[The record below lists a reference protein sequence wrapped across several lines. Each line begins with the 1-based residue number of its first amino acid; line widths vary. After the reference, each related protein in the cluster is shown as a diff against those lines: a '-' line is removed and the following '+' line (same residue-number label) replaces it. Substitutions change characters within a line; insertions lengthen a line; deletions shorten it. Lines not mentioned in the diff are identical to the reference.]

1 MFLWKFL
8 TTALGSSAETT
19 SESLEMQK
27 WLQSLRRSVL
37 VLPMSCCNRRTN
49 RRVQGFVCNSSS
61 IAPPQTFERKSNAL
75 EQPFKCLKQLSG
87 TIQSSQHQISLA
99 LLTLQFS
106 SLSEPSLF
114 PFSFKPVTSG
124 NSRAMSPGAWESVI
138 ESSDFVNARYKWR
151 SWWKFIQ
158 FSTDLNPWKTTT
170 SSCWE
175 R

>member
-8 TTALGSSAETT
+8 TTALASALTT

-37 VLPMSCCNRRTN
+37 VRPMSCCNRRTN
-49 RRVQGFVCNSSS
+49 RRVQGLVCNSSS

-75 EQPFKCLKQLSG
+75 EQPFTFLKQLSG
-87 TIQSSQHQISLA
+87 TIESSQHQISLA
-99 LLTLQFS
+99 RLTLQFS

-124 NSRAMSPGAWESVI
+124 SSRAMLSAAGAWESVI
-138 ESSDFVNARYKWR
+138 ESSDLVNARYKWR
-151 SWWKFIQ
+151 SWWKLIQ
-158 FSTDLNPWKTTT
+158 FSTDLKP
-170 SSCWE
+170 
-175 R
+175 